1 MPAQARRRSIIAEG
15 KSDMAVGREKL
26 IGALDIGSHKVCCF
40 IARPEANGNLKVIGI
55 GHQLSAGIKAGNVV
69 DMEETETS
77 IRAAVD
83 AAERM
88 AGEPLESLYVSLSA
102 GNPQSHALSV
112 DVAIDGHEVEAVD
125 IQNVLYEGRQRF
137 SPEGGAGG
145 SHGGGNDVIHAL
157 PISYTVDG
165 AAGVK
170 DPRGLYG
177 DRLGVDMHIITAS
190 PGPRR
195 NLETC
200 IARCHLKVADFVISP
215 YASGLSCLVE
225 DEKSLG
231 VLCLDMGGGTTSLSV
246 WMEGAMVY
254 TDIIPIG
261 GNHVTSD
268 IARGLLTP
276 TQHAERLK
284 TLFGS
289 AMSSP
294 NDDRELLDVPQ
305 MGESDSE
312 NTTRI
317 PRSILNGIIRP
328 RLEETFELVHD
339 RLVASGLEKAVGR
352 RMVLT
357 GGASQLSGA
366 RDLASRILEKQ
377 ARIGHPL
384 RVNGLADA
392 VAGPAFST
400 AAGIL
405 AYASGQSMDAFERH
419 EYRPPKNR
427 FVQIGRWIKENF

>member
-1 MPAQARRRSIIAEG
+1 
-15 KSDMAVGREKL
+15 MAVGRENL
-26 IGALDIGSHKVCCF
+26 IGALDIGSHKVSCF
-40 IARPEANGNLKVIGI
+40 IARPEANGNLRVIGI
-55 GHQLSAGIKAGNVV
+55 GHQLSAGIKAGNVT

-88 AGEPLESLYVSLSA
+88 AGEPVRELYVSLSA
-102 GNPQSHALSV
+102 GNPTSHALSV
-112 DVAIDGHEVEAVD
+112 DVAIDGHEVGARD
-125 IQNVLYEGRQRF
+125 IQNVLQEGQARF
-137 SPEGGAGG
+137 APAGD
-145 SHGGGNDVIHAL
+145 DVVHAL
-157 PISYTVDG
+157 PIAYTVDG
-165 AAGVK
+165 ASGVK

-177 DRLGVDMHIITAS
+177 NRLGVDMHVVTVS

-195 NLETC
+195 NLEAC
-200 IARCHLKVADFVISP
+200 IARCHLKVGGFVVSP

-225 DEKSLG
+225 DEKMLG
-231 VLCLDMGGGTTSLSV
+231 VLCLDMGGGTTSFSV
-246 WMEGAMVY
+246 WIEGAMVY

-261 GNHVTSD
+261 GNHVTND

-276 TQHAERLK
+276 TTDAERLK

-294 NDDRELLDVPQ
+294 NDDREVLDVPQ
-305 MGESDSE
+305 MGESDAE
-312 NTTRI
+312 NSSRI
-317 PRSILNGIIRP
+317 PRSILNGIIKP
-328 RLEETFELVHD
+328 RLEETFELVRE
-339 RLVASGLEKAVGR
+339 RLVASGLDKVVGR

-366 RDLASRILEKQ
+366 RDLAARILDKQ

-400 AAGIL
+400 CAGIL
-405 AYASGQSMDAFERH
+405 TYAMQSPAEAGERQ
-419 EYRPPKNR
+419 EYMPPR
-427 FVQIGRWIKENF
+427 SRLAQVGRWLKENF